1 MFDLKLPDYEII
13 LWIKHIDFGKKL
25 EKEILPITQ
34 DLEIYY
40 EVEKEGIK
48 FYSWT
53 IYSWVET
60 MVLGGKLKQF
70 TENPNMIFLK
80 LKANNDPDIQDVILK
95 DSRKYLV
102 DAYWAWRKGG
112 QLVK

>member
-13 LWIKHIDFGKKL
+13 LWINYNDFGKKL

-34 DLEIYY
+34 ELEVYDEI
-40 EVEKEGIK
+40 EKEGVK

-53 IYSWVET
+53 IPSWVET
-60 MVLGGKLKQF
+60 MVLGGKLKEF

-80 LKANNDPDIQDVILK
+80 FKANNDPDIQDVTLK
-95 DSRKYLV
+95 DLREYK
-102 DAYWAWRKGG
+102 K
-112 QLVK
+112 